1 MWGRRHNA
9 WPSAVCGACSVLV
22 EMLPA
27 RWLAL
32 ALVAL
37 LVLSARCTYVR
48 TSYVKVVVDL
58 FVPVGTSRKYGKSED
73 GTGTTLDFTIRTS
86 GAQI

>member
-1 MWGRRHNA
+1 MEVYQVWGRRHNA

-32 ALVAL
+32 ALGAL

-48 TSYVKVVVDL
+48 TSYVKVVL
-58 FVPVGTSRKYGKSED
+58 
-73 GTGTTLDFTIRTS
+73 L
-86 GAQI
+86 